1 MVVTADVRVWE
12 VVGGADKG
20 GVLVRTGRDMSATK
34 EEARLS
40 TGALVEEIGLEDK
53 RLHYKLL
60 EGSGPKRGW
69 VSVEISNKA
78 LLVRSSKEVDP
89 TQLDVEDDLS
99 LVDNRDDH
107 IEQTYAARVPEA
119 RRWSTPWTGEPEVGA
134 RALPATSGKSEKA
147 CWTLEEV
154 LNAADEAEAA
164 SRGKPKWAKAAPA
177 GRQVAD
183 KLFRGRRDLVPTF
196 GYPGS
201 FDERPPYARFDT
213 RDQACLRVGG
223 FKHGQVVGDADG
235 NEFVAVGV
243 KCMDGVPRLFFQP
256 TALGRAGAGAFP
268 VSANELQL
276 MLYPVAGENSR
287 RRLQHATLKD
297 FDDVEDSDEEV
308 VTLCRQCRL
317 PLGNFVYVEN
327 DGQGER
333 HGECMA
339 RFMLQKMQAEEEAR
353 QEGEQARKTTARK
366 KHDIGWRADRV
377 PHNSD
382 HMRSL
387 GYHRSPQN
395 MCCLVL
401 DEQEDVETTVNVSE
415 TLEPAGSV
423 NLEYLSI
430 ALRCRL
436 REGAEPAFS
445 LDPTN
450 TSDDPGQTM
459 QQKRFEPAWLAGTSV
474 GDVLFQSDYLLKEL
488 SMGEYDQPVVGMKS
502 CFDFS
507 EEEGHKTEWRAR
519 EWFVVKNAGL
529 SMSEDN
535 VLIPQLQMGVEARE
549 QVLGADGLEDKPL
562 TRPDHPLVRYAQE
575 FTENFDLIAER
586 RSVVH
591 HLRELAK
598 ASLIAKFL
606 LESKVELDEPWFDL
620 AEETSSDCCMEIP
633 QLWNE
638 RSLAQIRVREGRIVD
653 SEKLRC
659 PEHHGVY
666 GGVKFGLDRFR
677 LGGTVTSK
685 PGLRSSPAAAVRA
698 AMPTLSMSDVR
709 SMGMLVASMQ
719 GKGVA
724 PPSGEEAVVEAVPG
738 AVAGAR
744 PSMAMVPGM
753 AMRGAAP
760 MGPAPVRPAPS
771 AGALARQMQGML
783 VSKPGLDGRRARLD
797 VPSLHGVDL
806 NLDQFNLDEPV
817 RVASLVAAS
826 GWGEDAVMS
835 KAFWSELENDS
846 SSIFS
851 VNDKALFREVF
862 NPSLSDRREEGE
874 QFAPPDPSFEYIER
888 LRCLVE
894 QEREVRRQRK
904 EHFLSSKFMANNPGP
919 LFPSAWLDSFE
930 ISREAGLAALPQ
942 GSQLQPRPD
951 YQAQAAM
958 FEHALKEASPVFDRS
973 TEDGLCFRVYKFGSL
988 EVRTTQERDGS
999 EVIGA
1004 VFSIKRATDATGARQ
1019 RVQENEKVTKVAE
1032 YVESYKDAAD
1042 EVSRRSYV
1050 VLETEEGNVIV
1061 TEKRADGTISWEE
1074 NPDDLE
1080 DRNSLAKFIR
1090 SCGCSPTKKA
1100 LVTVKDMETFKKEK
1114 GTSFGTSTSGCKHYA
1129 QAAFNHARGCIGR
1142 IDSGFG
1148 SKGSWHKDKAA
1159 KDVKKET
1166 RKETRRSD
1174 MLARRAAAKQAAAV
1188 KSARSST
1195 GRKVIDPIIVGTWD
1209 DWKYGEPMVFD
1220 EQSSSYIVEL
1230 EVGPEGRESFQVL
1243 CDGDWDLCLHP
1254 DEDDASPRNALCGP
1268 DSDGHGKNWTI
1279 GSTEEAP
1286 EGSVFRVVLRV
1297 SASGCAE
1304 KVEWER
1310 MA

>member
-1 MVVTADVRVWE
+1 MVQCSVASGLAAEDLLPTKLVADE
-12 VVGGADKG
+12 DEISTEDEASG
-20 GVLVRTGRDMSATK
+20 
-34 EEARLS
+34 EEALYEASGEEALYQYSKRFAEAFEGDCQITGNRAVQQNCLKGPQVSAAGYDVPADLYPFLGLDAKALGKAKDQKKS
-40 TGALVEEIGLEDK
+40 TGELE
-53 RLHYKLL
+53 
-60 EGSGPKRGW
+60 
-69 VSVEISNKA
+69 V
-78 LLVRSSKEVDP
+78 
-89 TQLDVEDDLS
+89 
-99 LVDNRDDH
+99 
-107 IEQTYAARVPEA
+107 
-119 RRWSTPWTGEPEVGA
+119 
-134 RALPATSGKSEKA
+134 
-147 CWTLEEV
+147 
-154 LNAADEAEAA
+154 
-164 SRGKPKWAKAAPA
+164 AKD
-177 GRQVAD
+177 G
-183 KLFRGRRDLVPTF
+183 PTF
-196 GYPGS
+196 CYAGNLDKQPPMAV
-201 FDERPPYARFDT
+201 FDI
-213 RDQACLRVGG
+213 RDEVCLGVGG
-223 FKHGQVVGDADG
+223 FKHGQVVRDANGGELIVIGAKAAADG
-235 NEFVAVGV
+235 AL
-243 KCMDGVPRLFFQP
+243 RLWFQP
-256 TALGRAGAGAFP
+256 KDLGRAGAGAFP
-268 VSANELQL
+268 EATAEELRARFSLVAPSRAGAAASRQLRKVSA
-276 MLYPVAGENSR
+276 S
-287 RRLQHATLKD
+287 D
-297 FDDVEDSDEEV
+297 FEVVEDEDGEQMC
-308 VTLCRQCRL
+308 LCRHCRL
-317 PLGNFVYVEN
+317 PLGDFECLSNNKGAARV
-327 DGQGER
+327 
-333 HGECMA
+333 HGECYA
-339 RFMLQKMQAEEEAR
+339 QLALRSLREEA
-353 QEGEQARKTTARK
+353 EAREREEAALKRSRRAEY
-366 KHDIGWRADRV
+366 DIGWKVEQIPRGMDLAKELGCGQQGMFCLALDAETRSVRV
-377 PHNSD
+377 VP
-382 HMRSL
+382 
-387 GYHRSPQN
+387 
-395 MCCLVL
+395 
-401 DEQEDVETTVNVSE
+401 TI
-415 TLEPAGSV
+415 EPAASV
-423 NLEYLSI
+423 NLEYL
-430 ALRCRL
+430 ALALQVRAVEG
-436 REGAEPAFS
+436 REPFFS
-445 LDPTN
+445 LDPV
-450 TSDDPGQTM
+450 DPCDRCSM
-459 QQKRFEPAWLAGTSV
+459 QEKRFEPAWLAGTSV
-474 GDVLFQSDYLLKEL
+474 GEVLFQADYHLKEL
-488 SMGEYDQPVVGMKS
+488 SMGEQQQPVVGMRS
-502 CFDFS
+502 CFDLS
-507 EEEGHKTEWRAR
+507 AGEAGGEWRAR
-519 EWFVVKNAGL
+519 EWYVVRSAEMQL
-529 SMSEDN
+529 SEDN